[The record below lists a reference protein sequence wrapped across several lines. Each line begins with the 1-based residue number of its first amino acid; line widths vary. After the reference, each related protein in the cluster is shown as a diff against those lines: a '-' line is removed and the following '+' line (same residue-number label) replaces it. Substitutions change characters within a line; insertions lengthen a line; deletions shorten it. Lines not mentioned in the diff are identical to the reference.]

1 MSNTIDSERIAKDII
16 FLESDSSRGSW
27 DVEEWE
33 AKILSRYP
41 VLQERVATAAGWI
54 QMLIAEAVAA
64 EREACARVAERV
76 GVALKEAGIRSDYCW
91 LIATNI
97 RNMHQECKAADEL
110 EAFIAANTIRTGA
123 GEGSD
128 EAL

>member
-16 FLESDSSRGSW
+16 FLESDSSRGNW

-54 QMLIAEAVAA
+54 QVLIVEAVAA
-64 EREACARVAERV
+64 ERQACEAIAEKWCKTWDDLAHEFQGKDVSMARNAVLRASAAWRIQSD
-76 GVALKEAGIRSDYCW
+76 IR
-91 LIATNI
+91 A
-97 RNMHQECKAADEL
+97 R
-110 EAFIAANTIRTGA
+110 A
-123 GEGSD
+123 GEG
-128 EAL
+128 EQATT

>member
-16 FLESDSSRGSW
+16 FLESDSSRGNW

-64 EREACARVAERV
+64 ECLEIGQMLDSKADEWSRKAHADPRPEHDPRAMAMHDAYREAAHLVYAR
-76 GVALKEAGIRSDYCW
+76 
-91 LIATNI
+91 
-97 RNMHQECKAADEL
+97 
-110 EAFIAANTIRTGA
+110 A
-123 GEGSD
+123 GEGEQVPMSD
-128 EAL
+128 NPNCAT